1 MLYVK
6 ANLGYE
12 QIGSTLKCINLE
24 IATLR
29 TTVDQFTVW
38 VASDVREACALVE
51 ASFEHVTGEYTDSGR
66 GLSETEVGMRMPHS
80 GKAGKMVL
88 KLITTIFHI
97 PFIPV

>member
-29 TTVDQFTVW
+29 TTVDQFTVR
-38 VASDVREACALVE
+38 VATDAREACALVE
-51 ASFEHVTGEYTDSGR
+51 ASFEYALGSTLTV
-66 GLSETEVGMRMPHS
+66 
-80 GKAGKMVL
+80 AGVFRKRR
-88 KLITTIFHI
+88 
-97 PFIPV
+97 